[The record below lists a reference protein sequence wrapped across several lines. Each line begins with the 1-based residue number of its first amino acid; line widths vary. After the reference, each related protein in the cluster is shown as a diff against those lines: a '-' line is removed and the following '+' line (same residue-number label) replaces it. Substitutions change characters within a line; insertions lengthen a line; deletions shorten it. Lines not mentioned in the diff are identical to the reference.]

1 MILIQPR
8 TVSMRLPAPHDQAVL
23 APIEE
28 IAQKSRSLWMEK
40 LVGIAYATTVAVA
53 MMGWLYVL
61 GLAACRILTRIW
73 S

>member
-1 MILIQPR
+1 
-8 TVSMRLPAPHDQAVL
+8 MRLPAPHDQAVL

-61 GLAACRILTRIW
+61 GLAVGRGFTWIW

>member
-1 MILIQPR
+1 ML
-8 TVSMRLPAPHDQAVL
+8 LPTSHDQAVL
-23 APIEE
+23 APIDAV
-28 IAQKSRSLWMEK
+28 AQKSRSLWMEK

-61 GLAACRILTRIW
+61 GLAVCGVFIWIW

>member
-1 MILIQPR
+1 
-8 TVSMRLPAPHDQAVL
+8 MRLPTSHDQAVL

-28 IAQKSRSLWMEK
+28 VAQKSRSLWIEK
-40 LVGIAYATTVAVA
+40 SVEIAYATTVAVA

-61 GLAACRILTRIW
+61 GLAVGGVFTWIW

>member
-1 MILIQPR
+1 ML
-8 TVSMRLPAPHDQAVL
+8 LPTSHDQAVL
-23 APIEE
+23 GPIDAA
-28 IAQKSRSLWMEK
+28 AQKSRSLWMEK

-61 GLAACRILTRIW
+61 GLAAGGVLTWIW